1 MSELQR
7 IRRRRLTLQRET
19 ARLAIYEAL
28 ADLAFDIR
36 QVERLRSD
44 ERIAHIRDCSREERA
59 RVEALIARDRSDRL
73 TDAMRDMAEIEIGEG
88 RFLNIAD
95 AVVGPTPE
103 WLTKGDTV
111 PFPPPLPENARNEV
125 AKPPRT
131 SRRVQC
137 PQAYRQL
144 RGAVI
149 DYEGYRAC
157 CWLDDLNEASGMT
170 GACATTDYQK
180 EVFASPQARAPFTDA
195 QCEAQ
200 DMMRLVR
207 EMIVAARAS
216 DGRYLTFLEL
226 GVIRD
231 VPLHRATRQARA
243 FHRRPQQ
250 AFARGVEILVDVKNS
265 IEAD

>member
-1 MSELQR
+1 MSELHH
-7 IRRRRLTLQRET
+7 IRKRRLALQRET
-19 ARLAIYEAL
+19 ARAAVGEAL

-36 QVERLRSD
+36 QAQRLHSD
-44 ERIAHIRDCSREERA
+44 ERIARAQTFICEERT

-73 TDAMRDMAEIEIGEG
+73 TDAMRAMAEGEIEEG
-88 RFLNIAD
+88 RFLNIGD

-103 WLTKGDTV
+103 WLSKGETV
-111 PFPPPLPENARNEV
+111 LFTPPLPENARNEV

-144 RGAVI
+144 RADVI
-149 DYEGYRAC
+149 DFEGYRAC

-207 EMIVAARAS
+207 GMIVAARAS
-216 DGRYLTFLEL
+216 DGRYLMFLDL
-226 GVIRD
+226 VVIRD

-250 AFARGVEILVDVKNS
+250 AFAKAVEILIDVKNS